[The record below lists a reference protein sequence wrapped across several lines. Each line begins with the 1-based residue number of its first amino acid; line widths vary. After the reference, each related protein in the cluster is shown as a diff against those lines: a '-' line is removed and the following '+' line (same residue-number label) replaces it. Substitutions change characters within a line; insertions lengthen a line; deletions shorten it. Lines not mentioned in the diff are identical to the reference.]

1 MAARMG
7 PALTV
12 DAAIGRQMTDA
23 GALLADLAARGRLG
37 QVVVLHLGNNG
48 PFTAE
53 QIDGVFAAVGPDRTV
68 LLVNVL
74 VPRRWEGEVNDQLA
88 AAAARHPNA
97 VLVDWRSLVTSEAG
111 LTRDDG
117 YHLTANGTERY
128 ADLVVG
134 QVPSA

>member
-1 MAARMG
+1 
-7 PALTV
+7 
-12 DAAIGRQMTDA
+12 
-23 GALLADLAARGRLG
+23 G
-37 QVVVLHLGNNG
+37 QVVLLHLGNNG

-53 QIDGVFAAVGPDRTV
+53 QIDEVIATIGTDRTV

-97 VLVDWRSLVTSEAG
+97 ALIDCRSLVTSEPG

-117 YHLTANGTERY
+117 VRLTANGAEGY
-128 ADLVVG
+128 AELGVG
-134 QVPSA
+134 QVPRETAAS

>member
-1 MAARMG
+1 MG

-23 GALLADLAARGRLG
+23 RDLVAALAAERRLG
-37 QVVVLHLGNNG
+37 QVVLLHLGNNG
-48 PFTAE
+48 PFSAS
-53 QIDGVFAAVGPDRTV
+53 QIDEVFAAIGPDRTV

-74 VPRRWEGEVNDQLA
+74 VPRRWEGEVNSQLE

-97 VLVDWRSLVTSEAG
+97 VFVDWRALVTSEPG

-117 YHLTANGTERY
+117 FHLTANGAERY

-134 QVPSA
+134 QVPRA

>member
-1 MAARMG
+1 
-7 PALTV
+7 
-12 DAAIGRQMTDA
+12 
-23 GALLADLAARGRLG
+23 
-37 QVVVLHLGNNG
+37 VVLLHLGNNG

-53 QIDGVFAAVGPDRTV
+53 QIDQVFAAIGPDRTV

-111 LTRDDG
+111 LTTDDG
-117 YHLTANGTERY
+117 FHLTANGAQRY